1 MIKKRNDRRDRG
13 RTSGVDRGRCRQWFH
28 KREYQVR
35 ENESRA
41 PDANFAKREKEMK
54 RNTKST
60 WGYI

>member
-54 RNTKST
+54 RNT
-60 WGYI
+60 